1 MSYAEVSRS
10 GRTGRE
16 QFIPGLQDFVTTN
29 WSMVLH
35 ARRES
40 GKASDY
46 LAELCRVYWFPLYAY
61 ARQRVSSYHDAE
73 DLVQEFFGWLLT
85 HDIVR
90 RADRDRGRF
99 RTFLQ
104 VAFRQFCAR
113 EHRKAH
119 AQKRR
124 PSGPILSI
132 HFAEAEK
139 RFERAMVHQ
148 LSAERLFD
156 HSWAITVLELTMD
169 RLRREYEKTGRVER
183 FEAIA
188 PYLTDDRRSG
198 REETLAALRM
208 TDSAFGM
215 ALVRLRRRFGKL
227 LREEIERTVS
237 HSDDVE
243 DELMRIW
250 AALSTS

>member
-1 MSYAEVSRS
+1 MSYAGVSKS
-10 GRTGRE
+10 GRTGNE
-16 QFIPGLQDFVTTN
+16 QFISGPEDFVTTN
-29 WSMVLH
+29 WSMVLQ
-35 ARRES
+35 ARQEN

-61 ARQRVSSYHDAE
+61 ARQRVYSFHDAE

-85 HDIVR
+85 HDIVK

-119 AQKRR
+119 AQKRS
-124 PSGPILSI
+124 PSNPILSI
-132 HFAEAEK
+132 HFADAER

-148 LSAERLFD
+148 LSADRLFD
-156 HSWAITVLELTMD
+156 HSWAITVLELTMN
-169 RLRREYEKTGRVER
+169 RLRREYEKTGRAER

-188 PYLTDDRRSG
+188 PFLTDDRRSG
-198 REETLAALRM
+198 RQEAVSALRM
-208 TDSAFGM
+208 TDSAFAM
-215 ALVRLRRRFGKL
+215 ALVRLRQRFGKL

-237 HSDDVE
+237 HPDDIE